1 MAEGGHPTRKE
12 RQVEGRPTRGASA
25 SMAMSQNFIPPSR
38 TRGLLEGERKFAT
51 VLFADIVNSS
61 ALVAD
66 ADPEEANEKL
76 LPWLQAMVEAIGGY
90 GGTVTQLL
98 GDGVMALFG
107 APAAQEHHAVRAC
120 LAAQEIQL
128 RCARTD
134 EASGVPHPVRL
145 RVGISSGIIVTQPI
159 RSGMLTEYR
168 AVGDTVHLAARA
180 EEAAKPGEV
189 LLTEETFR
197 LVAGQ
202 VNVEPA
208 ATIRLSTTSRDVKTY
223 ALLGV
228 TVTKRSMRPLESAG
242 KPSFIGRAQD
252 LTALSE
258 SLSRARSGHGEVFVV
273 TGDPGVGKSRLIL
286 EFLGAIDTEAARIL
300 KVDLEPTGVPRFE
313 DPVARLVFSLFELNA
328 AAAPEVLEAA
338 IGERLKALHVGGSH
352 AVSAILDV
360 LGQTSNDPGWNG
372 IDPPERLRVTLTTI
386 ADAIRALGRKTPLV
400 LVLEDFH
407 WASAEVQQLGR
418 EIAFRLGGTR
428 VQLILTSRTHH
439 ERPWTGWPNSGEHR
453 IRSLPSEDAARFVG
467 TLLGSSSEV
476 SALTRKLIEKT
487 QGNPFFIEEC
497 VRTLVERGA
506 LKGTAGNYRLV
517 VPVDGIDIPFTVHGV
532 LAERI
537 DSLPRGDRQTLLCAA
552 VIGRNFDVALLEQ
565 LTPQDDGRLADR
577 LARLEQQGFL
587 QRTRI
592 VPNVEYG
599 FRHWLTHEVAYG
611 TLLKRDRVRLHKT
624 VMKVLRSWPGHQLPV
639 KLELLADHAYRGE
652 AWAYATASCRRAAN
666 KAQAASR
673 NGAAEDL
680 FEKALDAQAQLPQT
694 VRNSRRG
701 IDIRLELA
709 QSLFTLGLPEEVRKV
724 LEAAEAVATQ
734 LGDERRLGRSY
745 AARMLCYWVDGDLTK
760 AIEIGRLALDIAKR
774 LNDAQLEIQVVT
786 RLGSLL
792 IDHGDYAEA
801 GRLLEDIIPR
811 IPDASSHKQYGI
823 LAAAAVA
830 CRASLARS
838 LGELGRFQEALQIG
852 DEALRIADESGH
864 SFSQIYACLFVGNA
878 LLRKGDFARS
888 IPLLERAHQSCLA
901 TQIRLLLPISAASLG
916 YALVQTGQVAQGLAL
931 LKHAIGRAKEEV
943 VLNQLSQ
950 QTAWLAEALL
960 RAGEPEQALAY
971 ATTALDIARKNGEK
985 GDQAWAQWALGE
997 VYRCSPKNKARKA
1010 TAAFKQAR
1018 DLAESCQ
1025 MLPLVAHCDLALGQL
1040 DLQRSSQAKGFER
1053 TQEALRLYNH
1063 LKMEAYASV
1072 AEKMLDVPVTQVG

>member
-1 MAEGGHPTRKE
+1 
-12 RQVEGRPTRGASA
+12 
-25 SMAMSQNFIPPSR
+25 MAMSQNYVPPSR
-38 TRGLLEGERKFAT
+38 TGGPFEGERKFAT

-76 LPWLQAMVEAIGGY
+76 LPWLQAMVDAIDGY

-107 APAAQEHHAVRAC
+107 APNAQEHHAIRAC

-134 EASGVPHPVRL
+134 DAGGVPLPVRL

-180 EEAAKPGEV
+180 EEAARPGEV
-189 LLTEETFR
+189 LLTEETYR

-202 VNVEPA
+202 VKVKPA
-208 ATIRLSTTSRDVKTY
+208 GSIKLSEASRSVRTY
-223 ALLGV
+223 SLLGV
-228 TVTKRSMRPLESAG
+228 TITKRSMRPLESAG
-242 KPSFIGRAQD
+242 KPSFVGRAQD
-252 LTALSE
+252 LTALND

-273 TGDPGVGKSRLIL
+273 TGDPGVGKSRLVL
-286 EFLGAIDTEAARIL
+286 EFLGTIDTETARVL
-300 KVDLEPTGVPRFE
+300 KVDLEPTSVPRFE
-313 DPVARLVFSLFELNA
+313 DPVARLVSALLELDA
-328 AAAPEVLEAA
+328 AAEPEVLTAA
-338 IGERLKALHVGGSH
+338 VRERLKSLRVGGSH
-352 AVSAILDV
+352 AVSALLEV
-360 LGQTSNDPGWNG
+360 LGQTSNDPGWDS

-386 ADAIRALGRKTPLV
+386 ADVIRSLGRKTPLV
-400 LVLEDFH
+400 FVLEDFH
-407 WASAEVQQLGR
+407 WASAEVEQLGR
-418 EIAFRLGGTR
+418 EIAVRLDGTQ

-439 ERPWTGWPNSGEHR
+439 ERPWTSWPKFTEHR

-467 TLLGSSSEV
+467 ALLGASPDLG
-476 SALTRKLIEKT
+476 ALTRKLIEKT

-506 LKGTAGNYRLV
+506 LKGTAGDYRLV
-517 VPVDGIDIPFTVHGV
+517 VPVDDIDIPFTVHGV

-552 VIGRNFDVALLEQ
+552 VIGRNFDVTLLEQ
-565 LTPQDDGRLADR
+565 LLSQDDGRLVDR

-599 FRHWLTHEVAYG
+599 FRHTLTHEVAYG
-611 TLLKRDRVRLHKT
+611 TLLKRDRLRLHTT
-624 VMKVLRSWPGHQLPV
+624 VMKVLRRRPWHELPV
-639 KLELLADHAYRGE
+639 KVELLAHHAYLAE
-652 AWAYATASCRRAAN
+652 AWAFATAYCRRAAN

-673 NGAAEDL
+673 NGAAREL
-680 FEKALDAQAQLPQT
+680 FEKALDAQTQMPQT
-694 VRNSRRG
+694 ARNIRRG

-709 QSLFTLGLPEEVRKV
+709 QTLSTLGRPEDVRRV
-724 LEAAEAVATQ
+724 IEAAENEASK
-734 LGDERRLGRSY
+734 LGDQRRLGRIYS
-745 AARMLCYWVDGDLTK
+745 ARMLCYWVDGDLAK
-760 AIEIGRLALDIAKR
+760 AISMGRLGLDLARK
-774 LNDAQLEIQVVT
+774 LKDAELEIQVIS
-786 RLGSLL
+786 RIGYLL
-792 IDHGDYAEA
+792 MDQGDYAEA
-801 GRLLEDIIPR
+801 QKLLQDIIPR
-811 IPDASSHKQYGI
+811 IPHAASHKQYGM

-838 LGELGRFQEALQIG
+838 LGELGRFREALTIG
-852 DEALRIADESGH
+852 DEALRLADESGH
-864 SFSQIYACLFVGNA
+864 SFSQIYASLFVGIA
-878 LLRKGDFARS
+878 LLRKGDFTRS
-888 IPLLERAHQSCLA
+888 LPLLERAHEACLV
-901 TQIRLLLPISAASLG
+901 TQIRLLLPLSAAALG
-916 YALVQTGQVAQGLAL
+916 YALARTGQVAQGLGM
-931 LKHAIGRAKEEV
+931 LKHAIELAKQEI
-943 VLNQLSQ
+943 VLGQLSQ

-960 RAGEPEQALAY
+960 HAGQPEQALAQ

-997 VYRCSPKNKARKA
+997 VYRCSPHTKSRKA
-1010 TAAFKQAR
+1010 ASAFRQAR
-1018 DLAESCQ
+1018 SLAEDCK

-1040 DLQRSSQAKGFER
+1040 DHKLALQDKGSKH
-1053 TQEALRLYNH
+1053 TKDALELYEK
-1063 LKMEAYASV
+1063 LGMGGYAV
-1072 AEKMLDVPVTQVG
+1072 MAEKLLSSSGAEVT

>member
-1 MAEGGHPTRKE
+1 
-12 RQVEGRPTRGASA
+12 
-25 SMAMSQNFIPPSR
+25 MAMSQNYVSPSR

-76 LPWLQAMVEAIGGY
+76 LPWLQAMVDAIDGY

-107 APAAQEHHAVRAC
+107 APTAQEHHAVRAC

-128 RCARTD
+128 RCAQTD
-134 EASGVPHPVRL
+134 ETVGVPSPVRL
-145 RVGISSGIIVTQPI
+145 RVGISSGEIVTQPI

-180 EEAAKPGEV
+180 EEAARPGEV
-189 LLTEETFR
+189 LLTEETNR

-202 VNVEPA
+202 VKVEPA
-208 ATIRLSTTSRDVKTY
+208 GSIRLSETSRSVRTF
-223 ALLGV
+223 ALQGV
-228 TVTKRSMRPLESAG
+228 TITKRSMRPLESPG
-242 KPSFIGRAQD
+242 KPSFVGRTQD

-258 SLSRARSGHGEVFVV
+258 SLSRARAGRGEVFVV
-273 TGDPGVGKSRLIL
+273 TGDPGVGKSRLVL
-286 EFLGAIDTEAARIL
+286 EFLGTIDSGVVQIL
-300 KVDLEPTGVPRFE
+300 KVDLEPTGVPRFD
-313 DPVARLVFSLFELNA
+313 DPVARLVCSLLELDA
-328 AAAPEVLEAA
+328 AADPESLKEA
-338 IGERLKALHVGGSH
+338 INERLKFLRVGGSH
-352 AVSAILDV
+352 AVSAILEV
-360 LGQTSNDPGWNG
+360 LGQTSNDPGWNS

-386 ADAIRALGRKTPLV
+386 ADAIRSLGRKSPLI

-407 WASAEVQQLGR
+407 WANAEVQQLGR
-418 EIAFRLGGTR
+418 EIAVRLDGTK

-439 ERPWTGWPNSGEHR
+439 ERPWTAWPKLAEHR

-467 TLLGSSSEV
+467 ALLGSSPDLG
-476 SALTRKLIEKT
+476 ALTRKLIDKT

-506 LKGTAGNYRLV
+506 LKGTAGDYRLV
-517 VPVDGIDIPFTVHGV
+517 VPVDDIDIPFTVHGV

-552 VIGRNFDVALLEQ
+552 VIGRNFDVTLLEQ
-565 LTPQDDGRLADR
+565 LLTQDDGRLADR
-577 LARLEQQGFL
+577 LARLEQHGFL

-599 FRHWLTHEVAYG
+599 FRHTLTHEVAYG
-611 TLLKRDRVRLHKT
+611 TLLKRDRLRLHNT
-624 VMKVLRSWPGHQLPV
+624 VVKVLRRRPGHALPV
-639 KLELLADHAYRGE
+639 KVDLLAHHAYLAE
-652 AWAYATASCRRAAN
+652 SWDYATACCRRAAN
-666 KAQAASR
+666 RAQAASR
-673 NGAAEDL
+673 NGAAQAL
-680 FEKALDAQAQLPQT
+680 FEKALDAQAQIPQT
-694 VRNSRRG
+694 ARNSRRG

-734 LGDERRLGRSY
+734 LGDERRLGRSC

-760 AIEIGRLALDIAKR
+760 AIETGRLGLKIAKR

-811 IPDASSHKQYGI
+811 IPDASSHKQYGV

-838 LGELGRFQEALQIG
+838 LGELGRFREALQIG

-888 IPLLERAHQSCLA
+888 IPLLERAHESCLA

-916 YALVQTGQVAQGLAL
+916 YALVQTGQVAQGLGL
-931 LKHAIGRAKEEV
+931 LKHAIELAKEEV

-971 ATTALDIARKNGEK
+971 ATTALEIARKNGEK

-1010 TAAFKQAR
+1010 TAAFKEAQ

-1025 MLPLVAHCDLALGQL
+1025 MLPLVAHCNLALGQL
-1040 DLQRSSQAKGFER
+1040 DLQRTSQAKGFER
-1053 TQEALRLYNH
+1053 TQEAIQLYNR
-1063 LKMEAYASV
+1063 LDMQAYASL
-1072 AEKMLDVPVTQVG
+1072 AETMLDVSATQVG

>member
-1 MAEGGHPTRKE
+1 
-12 RQVEGRPTRGASA
+12 
-25 SMAMSQNFIPPSR
+25 MAMSQNFIPASR

-51 VLFADIVNSS
+51 VLFADIVDSS

-107 APAAQEHHAVRAC
+107 APTAQEHHAVRAC

-134 EASGVPHPVRL
+134 EAGGVPLPVRL

-208 ATIRLSTTSRDVKTY
+208 ATISLSTTSRDVKTY
-223 ALLGV
+223 SLTGV

-242 KPSFIGRAQD
+242 KASFIGRAQD
-252 LTALSE
+252 LKALSD

-286 EFLGAIDTEAARIL
+286 EFLGAIDTEAARVL
-300 KVDLEPTGVPRFE
+300 KVDLEPTGVPRFD
-313 DPVARLVFSLFELNA
+313 DPLARLVFSLLELDA
-328 AAAPEVLEAA
+328 LAEPEVLKAA
-338 IGERLKALHVGGSH
+338 IRERLKSLRVGGSH
-352 AVSAILDV
+352 AVSALLEV
-360 LGQTSNDPGWNG
+360 LAHTSNDPGWDS
-372 IDPPERLRVTLTTI
+372 IDPPERLRVALSTI
-386 ADAIRALGRKTPLV
+386 ADVIRALGRKTPLI

-418 EIAFRLGGTR
+418 EIAVRLDGTK
-428 VQLILTSRTHH
+428 VQFIFTSRTHH
-439 ERPWTGWPNSGEHR
+439 ERPWTSWPKFAEHR
-453 IRSLPSEDAARFVG
+453 IRSLPSEEAARFVG
-467 TLLGSSSEV
+467 ALLGSSPDLG
-476 SALTRKLIEKT
+476 ALTRKLIEKT

-506 LKGTAGNYRLV
+506 LKGTAGDYRLV
-517 VPVDGIDIPFTVHGV
+517 VPVDDIDIPFTVHGV

-552 VIGRNFDVALLEQ
+552 VIGRNFDVTLLE
-565 LTPQDDGRLADR
+565 LLVSHDKGRLADR

-599 FRHWLTHEVAYG
+599 FRHTLTHEVAYG
-611 TLLKRDRVRLHKT
+611 TLLKRDRLRLHT
-624 VMKVLRSWPGHQLPV
+624 SVMKVLRHRPGHELPV
-639 KLELLADHAYRGE
+639 KVELLAHHAYLAE
-652 AWAYATASCRRAAN
+652 AWAFATAYCRRAAN

-673 NGAAEDL
+673 NGAAREL
-680 FEKALDAQAQLPQT
+680 FEKALDAQAQMPQIA
-694 VRNSRRG
+694 RNSRRG

-709 QSLFTLGLPEEVRKV
+709 QSLFTLGRPEEVRNV
-724 LEAAEAVATQ
+724 LLAAETVASD
-734 LGDERRLGRSY
+734 LNDELRLGRIYS
-745 AARMLCYWVDGDLTK
+745 ARMVCLWSVGELEK
-760 AIEIGRLALDIAKR
+760 AIEMGRLGLETARKLKDY
-774 LNDAQLEIQVVT
+774 QLEIQVVS
-786 RLGSLL
+786 RLGSML
-792 IDHGDYAEA
+792 IDRGDHADAVE
-801 GRLLEDIIPR
+801 LLEEIIPR
-811 IPDASSHKQYGI
+811 ISHSSSHMQFGT
-823 LAAAAVA
+823 LAAVA
-830 CRASLARS
+830 VVCRAALARS
-838 LGELGRFQEALQIG
+838 LGELGQFREALRFG
-852 DEALRIADESGH
+852 DEALRLADDSGQ

-878 LLRKGDFARS
+878 LLRKGDFASS
-888 IPLLERAHQSCLA
+888 IPLLERAHEACLT
-901 TQIRLLLPISAASLG
+901 TQIRLLLPLSSASLG
-916 YALVQTGQVAQGLAL
+916 YALVRTGQVAQGLGL
-931 LKHAIGRAKEEV
+931 LKHAIALAKHEV
-943 VLNQLSQ
+943 VVHHLSQ

-960 RAGEPEQALAY
+960 CAGQPEQALAH
-971 ATTALDIARKNGEK
+971 ATAALDIAQKNGEK
-985 GDQAWAQWALGE
+985 GDKAWAQWTLGE
-997 VYRCSPKNKARKA
+997 IYRCGPQARARKA
-1010 TAAFKQAR
+1010 AAAFEKAR
-1018 DLAESCQ
+1018 SLAQSCQ
-1025 MLPLVAHCDLALGQL
+1025 MLPLVAHCNLSLGQL
-1040 DLQRSSQAKGFER
+1040 DLER
-1053 TQEALRLYNH
+1053 AVPGKASERAQEALELYERLD
-1063 LKMEAYASV
+1063 MGAYV
-1072 AEKMLDVPVTQVG
+1072 ATAKKVLVANTLRVS